1 MLKPNS
7 FIKLHF
13 LERTKKKF
21 WIWFLSSI
29 GKKPYVDISFLTTE
43 MDPLLHLC
51 GKMTHWWIPSIY
63 KSFGNPHWGHKYPD
77 QPTFLIPCIASCFK
91 VQSPKSDLPTTKKNK
106 NYINP
111 KIKSPQS
118 IDEREKEGSPSF
130 KRSHRELFK
139 SIDLSHL
146 AWFN

>member
-1 MLKPNS
+1 MSYWNQTV

-21 WIWFLSSI
+21 WFWFLSRI

-43 MDPLLHLC
+43 MDPLWHLC

-63 KSFGNPHWGHKYPD
+63 KSFGNPHWWGHKYQWPIQLSD
-77 QPTFLIPCIASCFK
+77 TLLCFLLQPRKSHIPTSKI
-91 VQSPKSDLPTTKKNK
+91 NK

-111 KIKSPQS
+111 KRKSPQS
-118 IDEREKEGSPSF
+118 RDERERGLTIIQEKHAES
-130 KRSHRELFK
+130 
-139 SIDLSHL
+139 
-146 AWFN
+146 